1 VQNSFIRTTK
11 KSAKIQNGAKMSL
24 KKNTNPNCISLAG
37 SSFEG
42 ESSKTSLV
50 APFRGRNGAKAFART
65 LQPQPFGCSR
75 GVRPCLAGK
84 ES

>member
-11 KSAKIQNGAKMSL
+11 KGAKIQNGAKMSL

-50 APFRGRNGAKAFART
+50 APFRGRNGAKLIYSNYQKGRENSKWG
-65 LQPQPFGCSR
+65 QN
-75 GVRPCLAGK
+75 